1 MRKRLFG
8 FAMSAAI
15 IAAACGSSATPG
27 TSKAPT
33 SGPSGAPTTAATQVP
48 LPDLTKTNYKP
59 EPVSKRGGK
68 LVLGISG
75 EPTTIW
81 WNIYDSF
88 ANNVDVFSPA
98 LWSLWGTTADLKF
111 YPQLTTRVPTT
122 INKDVTITGTKMD
135 VKIELIPG
143 SQWSDGKPIT
153 CADVEAMWKFMTDKA
168 QTGTIQGTVGWED
181 ITSID
186 GGTGTSCVAHFG
198 KVYENF
204 LALWSPLLPAHYLA
218 TTTVTDAVNKLY
230 TQADPGSGV
239 YSGPYIPTAWAAGA
253 QTDLKPNPKFWDTI
267 KKAQAPFDSVTF
279 RYYSDT
285 AAEIAGFSKGE
296 IDTALEFNHTHLAAI
311 KAANIPDAQVD
322 ITDGVTY
329 EQHSWNMASLTKK
342 FGADGAKALME
353 AVKYIYD
360 KAAINQRILGNSATP
375 SCSFTTPQ
383 TWFYSDIP
391 CYKTDTAKANDIL
404 TKAGFTKGSDGTL
417 VAKNGT
423 KVELLGCTRSDR
435 AYRVDTMVLVA
446 NQLAAQGIKTNNQA
460 VNSSILFKGWT
471 LADSDVPCNLTHGNY
486 DYAEFAWLSTP
497 DPLGIYQLYHSKY
510 DPSLGD
516 HSGQNYIRFNNPEAD
531 KLLDEANTT
540 VDLVKIRDNFKR
552 LQEIYVDPANAFPEV
567 ALYNWRTV
575 LLKIPALKNVVNN
588 GSSATQTWNLEDWWR
603 Q

>member
-1 MRKRLFG
+1 
-8 FAMSAAI
+8 
-15 IAAACGSSATPG
+15 
-27 TSKAPT
+27 
-33 SGPSGAPTTAATQVP
+33 
-48 LPDLTKTNYKP
+48 
-59 EPVSKRGGK
+59 
-68 LVLGISG
+68 
-75 EPTTIW
+75 
-81 WNIYDSF
+81 
-88 ANNVDVFSPA
+88 
-98 LWSLWGTTADLKF
+98 
-111 YPQLTTRVPTT
+111 
-122 INKDVTITGTKMD
+122 
-135 VKIELIPG
+135 
-143 SQWSDGKPIT
+143 
-153 CADVEAMWKFMTDKA
+153 MTDKA

-198 KVYENF
+198 KIYENY
-204 LALWSPLLPAHYLA
+204 LSLWSPLLPAHYLA

-230 TQADPGSGV
+230 TQTDPAKGV

-253 QTDLKPNPKFWDTI
+253 QTDLKPNPKFWETI

-360 KAAINQRILGNSATP
+360 KNAINQRILGNSATP

-383 TWFYSDIP
+383 TWFFYDIP
-391 CYKTDTAKANDIL
+391 CYKTDTAKAEDVL
-404 TKAGFTKGSDGTL
+404 TKAGFTKGSDGTSWRRTGPRWSSWL
-417 VAKNGT
+417 HPVGPP
-423 KVELLGCTRSDR
+423 
-435 AYRVDTMVLVA
+435 YRVDTMVLVG
-446 NQLAAQGIKTNNQA
+446 NQLAAQGIKANNQA

-497 DPLGIYQLYHSKY
+497 DPLGSIS
-510 DPSLGD
+510 STTRSTTRRLGD
-516 HSGQNYIRFNNPEAD
+516 HVARTTSASAIQRPTSSWTSPTDRRSRQDPRQLQAAPGDLRRSGQRVPGGRALQLADGPPEG
-531 KLLDEANTT
+531 
-540 VDLVKIRDNFKR
+540 
-552 LQEIYVDPANAFPEV
+552 
-567 ALYNWRTV
+567 
-575 LLKIPALKNVVNN
+575 PALKNVVNN
-588 GSSATQTWNLEDWWR
+588 GSPRPRPGTSRTGGGSSSR
-603 Q
+603 PFVRR